1 MMLKLL
7 VDTCVWLDTAKD
19 HRQQITLRY
28 LDQLIDSDQVRLIVP
43 RQVVDEFARNRDRI
57 IKENTQSLSSVF
69 KRVKDTV
76 SRFGDEAH
84 REATLAQL
92 NDVDHRIAT
101 LSEAVIDSIEQIEA
115 LFNKAEV
122 VTTSDAI
129 KLRVADRAITGRAPF
144 HRQRN
149 SVGDSILI
157 ETFADAVSTRASG
170 DELAFVTHNTRD
182 FSVQVGDIR
191 EPHPDIA
198 ELFLAKEVKY
208 ATSLAQVLNELE
220 PDLLEEVRFELEF
233 EDVPRRLSELL
244 EAEREYELK
253 VWYNRHWGRRNLIEE
268 GKIKLVTK
276 EQWDRKKNKSGVI
289 VDTIWDGALNAARQV
304 EDEFHEGLGPWTDF
318 EGGMIN
324 GKLSA
329 LRWVMGYE
337 WDMLDT

>member
-1 MMLKLL
+1 MLKLL
-7 VDTCVWLDTAKD
+7 IDTCVWLDTAKD

-28 LDQLIDSDQVRLIVP
+28 LDQLIDSGKVGLIVP

-101 LSEAVIDSIEQIEA
+101 LSEAVIGSIEQIEA
-115 LFNKAEV
+115 LFEKAEV
-122 VTTSDAI
+122 IETSDSI
-129 KLRVADRAITGRAPF
+129 KLRVADRAIMCRAPF
-144 HRQRN
+144 HKQRN
-149 SVGDSILI
+149 SVGDAILI
-157 ETFADAVSTRASG
+157 ETFADAVSTRDPG

-182 FSVQVGDIR
+182 FSVQGGDIR
-191 EPHPDIA
+191 EPHLDIA

-208 ATSLAQVLNELE
+208 STGLAQVLNELE
-220 PDLLEEVRFELEF
+220 PALLEEVRFELEF
-233 EDVPRRLSELL
+233 VDVPRRLSELL
-244 EAEREYELK
+244 EAEREFELK
-253 VWYNRHWGRRNLIEE
+253 VWYNRHWGRRIQIEE

-276 EQWDRKKNKSGVI
+276 EQWDREKEKSGVI
-289 VDTIWDGALNAARQV
+289 VDTIWDGALKAAKQV
-304 EDEFHEGLGPWTDF
+304 EDDFGEGLGPWDDF
-318 EGGMIN
+318 EWGMIN

-329 LRWVMGYE
+329 VRWVMGYE